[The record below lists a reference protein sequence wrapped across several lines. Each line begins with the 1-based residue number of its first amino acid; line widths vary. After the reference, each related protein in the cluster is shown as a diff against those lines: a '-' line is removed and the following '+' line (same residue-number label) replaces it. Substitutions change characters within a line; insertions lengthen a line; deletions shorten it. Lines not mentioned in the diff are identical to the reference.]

1 MSASI
6 GSIKRRDPD
15 LTLLKEYAA
24 TRKVAPTRMLE
35 PLPIKVLAFSAEQFL
50 TAEPVLYIRGT
61 NPSTEKPSARMIRL
75 RLVKN
80 ARSLFLRNRG
90 DKRFFMIDAGMH
102 SL

>member
-24 TRKVAPTRMLE
+24 TRKVRTYQDAGAAPDQSTRIFRRAVPDCGAGFVYKGNE
-35 PLPIKVLAFSAEQFL
+35 PEHRKA
-50 TAEPVLYIRGT
+50 
-61 NPSTEKPSARMIRL
+61 KCRMIRL